1 MDTAMVTGPSPD
13 RRAAP
18 NRSHHQCRTRWLPLV
33 SGPCWPRRRDG
44 NCTPNSKN
52 SVVDDR
58 GRGDA
63 VQREPPDLAV
73 GAVEALEQ
81 PTTHVQWPDD
91 AAARDA
97 VCPRHRTW
105 ALAT

>member
-1 MDTAMVTGPSPD
+1 M
-13 RRAAP
+13 AAGARP
-18 NRSHHQCRTRWLPLV
+18 M
-33 SGPCWPRRRDG
+33 G
-44 NCTPNSKN
+44 

-73 GAVEALEQ
+73 GAVEALEH
-81 PTTHVQWPDD
+81 PTTHVQRPDD